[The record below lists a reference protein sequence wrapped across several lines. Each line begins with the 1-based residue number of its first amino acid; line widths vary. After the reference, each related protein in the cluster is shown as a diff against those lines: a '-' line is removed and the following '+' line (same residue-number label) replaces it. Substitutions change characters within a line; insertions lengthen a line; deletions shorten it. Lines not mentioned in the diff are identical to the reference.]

1 MESLED
7 RTMKLPGLPPFPQ
20 PLEIASAAIPT
31 FPPHGYGGI

>member
-7 RTMKLPGLPPFPQ
+7 RTIKLSVLPPFPQ

-31 FPPHGYGGI
+31 FPPHDDC